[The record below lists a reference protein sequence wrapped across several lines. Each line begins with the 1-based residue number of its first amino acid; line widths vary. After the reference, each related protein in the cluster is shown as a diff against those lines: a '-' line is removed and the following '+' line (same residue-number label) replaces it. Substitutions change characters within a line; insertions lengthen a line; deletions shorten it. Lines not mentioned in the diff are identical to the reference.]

1 MNDLIAKAWLGAVA
15 LGVAM
20 GVAVFVPAGTVRY
33 WQGWVFLAVFF
44 GASSLGMVYLMKHDP
59 ALLRRRLRGGPLA
72 ETERSQQIIMVFAS
86 LGFLGLLVVPGF
98 DHRFGWSSV
107 PPYVV
112 ALGNILIAI
121 GFYGVYRVFRENTFT
136 APTIEVAADQTVVS
150 TGPYA
155 VVRHPMYIASLL
167 YLLGMPLAL
176 GSYWGLV
183 VFALMLL
190 VILWRLLDE
199 ERVLARRLPGY
210 TVYMQR
216 VRWRLVP
223 GVF

>member
-1 MNDLIAKAWLGAVA
+1 MNVLNAKAWLGAVA
-15 LGVAM
+15 LAVAM
-20 GVAVFVPAGTVRY
+20 GLALFVPAGTVRY

-44 GASSLGMVYLMKHDP
+44 GASSLGMVYLMNHDP

-86 LGFLGLLVVPGF
+86 LGFVGLLVVPGV
-98 DHRFGWSSV
+98 DHRFGWSNV
-107 PPYVV
+107 PPHLV
-112 ALGNILIAI
+112 ALGNILIAV

-136 APTIEVAADQTVVS
+136 APTIEVAADQRVVS

-167 YLLGMPLAL
+167 YLVGMPLAL

-183 VFALMLL
+183 VFVLMLL
-190 VILWRLLDE
+190 IILWRLLDE
-199 ERVLARRLPGY
+199 ERVLAGRLPGY
-210 TVYMQR
+210 TAYMRR